1 MGLDTEE
8 VSDSFLFAM
17 KSHPLPPPA
26 TVNISAVPL
35 LGMFLALILAAVV
48 PVRAVPVVTTVF
60 NFDSSTGAGG
70 NKSALVQ
77 GADGSFYGTTYYG
90 PTINGVPAQGSIYK
104 VTPDGA
110 FTTLVAFNVTNGI
123 YTNGANPNSA
133 LVLGNDGFFYGTTKA
148 GGVYGYGT
156 IFQITPAGVFT
167 SLHSFDGTDGI
178 YPNALTLGEDG
189 NFYGTTAIGYGAD
202 DKGPGT
208 VFKITPAG
216 IFTTLARF
224 GSTDTFPS
232 QNPLIQADDGN
243 FYGTTRSSA
252 TAYHPSEVFKVTPS
266 GNLTIVRT
274 FTGAIEGNP
283 SSLSLGSDGDLY
295 GTTEAVSSATRA
307 SVLKMSL
314 EGTFS
319 TLFQTGASIGFY
331 LENPLKESQ
340 DGDFYG
346 TSTYGGPYGN
356 NPGEFGCIFKMT
368 PEGAMTNLFAFTG
381 AKGSNPCSALI
392 EGADGA
398 LYGTT
403 QGGGAN
409 GRGTIFK
416 LTQPDQSQTITF
428 PALSVA
434 TYGTP
439 VSLNAHASSGL
450 QVTYRIVSGG
460 ATVIGGNS
468 LATTAVGTVVVAANQ
483 AGNGTFMAAAEV
495 TRSLTVFKGNQTV
508 TFPAVAGRPFNSPP
522 VPLLATASSG
532 LPLRYSIL
540 SGPGAI
546 SGNLLTFTALGTVTV
561 QAFQAGNAN
570 YNSAGAHIRIN
581 GTAGTQTITF
591 PAMPPHAYGDAPFEL
606 NATASSGLPV
616 TYSVQGPASLSGN
629 QLTLTGP
636 GKVTVT
642 AFQAGDATFRSVS
655 AKLTFTVA
663 KMSQTVTFPGVPARA
678 YNSGPIALMATA
690 SSGLPITYSILSGSG
705 TVAGNLLTF
714 SAPGTVTVQATQPG
728 NAIYLAAGVHIR
740 IIGTGVGAAQTIT
753 FPSIPAQTF
762 GGPPLTLAAS
772 ASSGLPVTYKFTGP
786 AVLSG
791 STLTVT
797 GAGSVT
803 VTASQVGSASYATAK
818 DVVVTFA
825 VNKASQNLTFPAIP
839 NQTGETTYLLQAT
852 SSVGLPVVYSVTG
865 PASLAGD
872 GKTLSFSG
880 AGTVTVSAGQAG
892 NADYL
897 AAAPVSV
904 QFEVVPRQT
913 QTITFPA
920 ISLSGSTTT
929 LHATAS
935 SGLPVTYAVVSGS
948 ASISGNVLTVS
959 NPNASGVTV
968 SASQAGNATY
978 APAPP
983 VQQTV
988 KVLRPPPGGGG

>member
-1 MGLDTEE
+1 
-8 VSDSFLFAM
+8 M
-17 KSHPLPPPA
+17 KSSP
-26 TVNISAVPL
+26 TVNICAVRL
-35 LGMFLALILAAVV
+35 LVMFLALILAAVV

-60 NFDSSTGAGG
+60 NFDSTTGAGG
-70 NKSALVQ
+70 TKSALVQ

-110 FTTLVAFNVTNGI
+110 FTTLVTFDVTNGI

-148 GGVYGYGT
+148 GGIYGYGT
-156 IFQITPAGVFT
+156 VFQMTPAGVFT
-167 SLHSFDGTDGI
+167 TLHSFDGTDGI

-319 TLFQTGASIGFY
+319 TLFQTGAGIGFY
-331 LENPLKESQ
+331 LEYPLVEAQ

-346 TSTYGGPYGN
+346 TSTNGGPYDN
-356 NPGEFGCIFKMT
+356 NSGYGCIFKIT
-368 PEGAMTNLFAFTG
+368 PEGAITKLFAFTG
-381 AKGSNPCSALI
+381 ENGSNPCSALI
-392 EGADGA
+392 EGEDGA

-409 GRGTIFK
+409 ARGTIFK
-416 LTQPDQSQTITF
+416 LTQPDQSQTISF
-428 PALSVA
+428 PALSVQPC
-434 TYGTP
+434 GIP

-450 QVTYRIVSGG
+450 PITYRVVSGP

-468 LATTAVGTVVVAANQ
+468 LATTALGTVVVGANQ
-483 AGNGTFMAAAEV
+483 AGNGTFMAATEV
-495 TRSLTVFKGNQTV
+495 TRTFTVGKGNQTV
-508 TFPAVAGRPFNSPP
+508 TFPVVAGQPFNSPP
-522 VPLLATASSG
+522 IPLLATASSG

-546 SGNLLTFTALGTVTV
+546 SGNLLTFTAPGVVTV
-561 QAFQAGNAN
+561 WAFQKGNAN
-570 YNSAGAHIRIN
+570 YNPADTHIRIK

-616 TYSVQGPASLSGN
+616 TYFVQGPASLSGN
-629 QLTLTGP
+629 QLILTGP

-690 SSGLPITYSILSGSG
+690 SSGLPITYSILSGPG
-705 TVAGNLLTF
+705 TVSGNFLTF

-728 NAIYLAAGVHIR
+728 NATYLAAGVHIR
-740 IIGTGVGAAQTIT
+740 IIGTGVGATQTIT

-791 STLTVT
+791 STLTLT

-825 VNKASQNLTFPAIP
+825 VNMASQNLTFPAIP

-929 LHATAS
+929 LQATAS